1 MGFSESSVDKES
13 ACNVGNPGSIPGSGR
28 PAREGIGYPLQDSW
42 ASLMAQLVKNLP
54 AKQETW
60 VWSLGW
66 EDPLEK
72 ERLRIP
78 VFWPGE
84 FHGLYSLWGHKESDM
99 TERLSLSLFN
109 SDTDHVVSVNVGRL
123 DLEKTYCRQQK
134 WIRTCTHCPRLL
146 SQASSACSWPLTEHS
161 GNITADS
168 FPLTQQPPG
177 ASYVWGLTRLL
188 LRCPQSSVCRG
199 PSYSHFSSHSP
210 CAGVTPA
217 PEQKAVLASSLL
229 FDPSPL
235 N

>member
-28 PAREGIGYPLQDSW
+28 PAGEGIGYPLQDSW

-99 TERLSLSLFN
+99 TERLSPSLFN

-134 WIRTCTHCPRLL
+134 
-146 SQASSACSWPLTEHS
+146 
-161 GNITADS
+161 
-168 FPLTQQPPG
+168 
-177 ASYVWGLTRLL
+177 
-188 LRCPQSSVCRG
+188 
-199 PSYSHFSSHSP
+199 
-210 CAGVTPA
+210 
-217 PEQKAVLASSLL
+217 
-229 FDPSPL
+229 
-235 N
+235 